1 MPLTHALYVLLF
13 GNISSQTT
21 GTFLIKDMYQCEYC
35 TTSDSSTFSPLL
47 DAALLQYVASHCVA
61 CIVVLTAHQK
71 LSIGVTVRL
80 MIV

>member
-1 MPLTHALYVLLF
+1 MPLIHASYVLLS

-21 GTFLIKDMYQCEYC
+21 GMSLIKDTYQCEYC
-35 TTSDSSTFSPLL
+35 TTSNSSTFSPLL
-47 DAALLQYVASHCVA
+47 YAALSQYVAIHGVA
-61 CIVVLTAHQK
+61 YIVVLTAHQK